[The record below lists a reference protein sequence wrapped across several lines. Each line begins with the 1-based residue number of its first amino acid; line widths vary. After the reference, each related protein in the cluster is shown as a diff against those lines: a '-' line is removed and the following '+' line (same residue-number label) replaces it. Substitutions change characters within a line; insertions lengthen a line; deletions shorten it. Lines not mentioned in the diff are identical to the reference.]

1 MTGHYASFTAL
12 ENSHRSDLLL
22 EDGLL
27 GGDPLLLFLPH
38 PVEQAPPLLHQLVR
52 LLQLVGES
60 GALHHDVLH
69 LPVARQAAPRRHV
82 AVEVRHLLPDAV
94 ELAVEILKWFEL
106 AFGSRFLKSFFIAR
120 AWVWEWGYS
129 GKFWFIFSLNS
140 SALNHSATAPQ

>member
-69 LPVARQAAPRRHV
+69 LPVARQAASRSHV

-106 AFGSRFLKSFFIAR
+106 AFG
-120 AWVWEWGYS
+120 
-129 GKFWFIFSLNS
+129 
-140 SALNHSATAPQ
+140 TAVDF